1 MGMNGTLMAVSAA
14 SLAQLRAQPE
24 KLAELVMGAS
34 LGGLPGLDREGHAL
48 LDEMLRESTPG
59 CLFGW

>member
-24 KLAELVMGAS
+24 KLAEAVAAFVK
-34 LGGLPGLDREGHAL
+34 GGGGGGGGSGGG
-48 LDEMLRESTPG
+48 ES
-59 CLFGW
+59 